1 MFSVCV
7 CVCVCMCVHVDF
19 LFFFLP
25 EMVNKVEYI
34 SNFLGFYKV
43 MYVVQYLLIDIHL
56 IS

>member
-1 MFSVCV
+1 M
-7 CVCVCMCVHVDF
+7 CVCMHVCACGF
-19 LFFFLP
+19 PVFFLP